1 MKEREEMGSMPSR
14 MDNKSGRRDVLK
26 GAAAIV
32 LGALPLAALLGV
44 PALAQEAAPALVPD
58 VAAPTTRVLL
68 TTDAGREV
76 SGALA
81 LPTNLAEGDTVP
93 SILLIHEWWGLNYQ
107 IKQVAR
113 ALADE
118 GYVVL
123 AVDLYDGIVAADAP
137 TARYQSRNVKPA
149 EAVDTLT
156 SWGKWLR
163 AHEATTDKL
172 GTCGWSFGGGWSL
185 GASLNMTID
194 ATVIYY
200 GDVARSAD
208 ELRNLQGPVMG
219 HFGSRDMFVNKDVV
233 AGFETELTRA
243 GRVATVHWY
252 DADRGFAN
260 PEVSRYNEE
269 NSKIAWERTL
279 AFFKEY
285 LS

>member
-1 MKEREEMGSMPSR
+1 MKETEEMGSEPPR
-14 MDNKSGRRDVLK
+14 MDRRDVLK
-26 GAAAIV
+26 GAAAV
-32 LGALPLAALLGV
+32 SLGTLPLAGLMGT
-44 PALAQEAAPALVPD
+44 PALAQESTPALTPE
-58 VAAPTTRVLL
+58 VAALTTRVSL

-81 LPTNLAEGDTVP
+81 LPTNLAEGGTAP
-93 SILLIHEWWGLNYQ
+93 SILLIHEWWGLNDQ

-123 AVDLYDGIVAADAP
+123 AVDLYDGVVATDAA
-137 TARYQSRNVKPA
+137 TALYQSRNVKSD

-163 AHEATTDKL
+163 AHEASTDKL

-185 GASLNMTID
+185 GASLSMTID

-200 GDVARSAD
+200 GDVARSAE

-219 HFGSRDMFVNKDVV
+219 HFGSRDMFANKDVV
-233 AGFETELTRA
+233 AGFETELTKA

-260 PEVSRYNEE
+260 PALSRYDEE
-269 NSKIAWERTL
+269 NSKIAWDRTL

-285 LS
+285 LN

>member
-1 MKEREEMGSMPSR
+1 MALWGIG
-14 MDNKSGRRDVLK
+14 MDEHTKDGIEPVTFDRRFLLK
-26 GAAAIV
+26 GAFAVPFA
-32 LGALPLAALLGV
+32 ALPLIGPLTGLLV
-44 PALAQEAAPALVPD
+44 TPALAQEAAAL
-58 VAAPTTRVLL
+58 TTRVSL

-76 SGALA
+76 SGVLA
-81 LPTNLAEGDTVP
+81 LPANQAEGDTWP
-93 SILLIHEWWGLNYQ
+93 SVLLVHEWWGLDDQ
-107 IKQVAR
+107 IKTMAR

-123 AVDLYDGIVAADAP
+123 AVDLYNGVVATDAA
-137 TARYQSRNVKPA
+137 TARYQSKNVKA
-149 EAVDTLT
+149 DEAIDTLT
-156 SWGKWLR
+156 SWGNWLR
-163 AHEATTDKL
+163 AHEASTDKL

-185 GASLNMTID
+185 GASLNMTVD

-219 HFGSRDMFVNKDVV
+219 HFGSRDMFINKDVV
-233 AGFETELTRA
+233 AGFESELTKA
-243 GRVATVHWY
+243 GRIATVHWY

-260 PEVSRYNEE
+260 PAVSRYDEE
-269 NSKIAWERTL
+269 NTKIAWGRTL

>member
-1 MKEREEMGSMPSR
+1 
-14 MDNKSGRRDVLK
+14 MDEHKKNGFEPVALDRRSLLK
-26 GAAAIV
+26 GAVAVPFAT
-32 LGALPLAALLGV
+32 LPLAGAFIG
-44 PALAQEAAPALVPD
+44 ALATPAMAQDAV
-58 VAAPTTRVLL
+58 VEMTAVSL

-76 SGALA
+76 YGVLA
-81 LPTNLAEGDTVP
+81 LPPNQAAGDTSP
-93 SILLIHEWWGLNYQ
+93 SVLLIHEWWGLNDQ
-107 IKQVAR
+107 IKTVAR

-123 AVDLYDGIVAADAP
+123 AVDLYNGVVATDAA
-137 TARYQSRNVKPA
+137 TARFEAKNVQA
-149 EAVDTLT
+149 DEAIDTLT

-185 GASLNMTID
+185 GASLNMTVD

-200 GDVARSAD
+200 GDVARGAD
-208 ELRNLQGPVMG
+208 DLRNLQGPVMG
-219 HFGSRDMFVNKDVV
+219 HFGSRDMFINKDVV
-233 AGFETELTRA
+233 AGFESELTKA
-243 GRVATVHWY
+243 GRIATVHWY

-260 PEVSRYNEE
+260 PAVSRYDEKNT
-269 NSKIAWERTL
+269 KIAWGRTL

>member
-1 MKEREEMGSMPSR
+1 
-14 MDNKSGRRDVLK
+14 MDEYKKDGFEPITFDRRFLLK
-26 GAAAIV
+26 GAVAVPFA
-32 LGALPLAALLGV
+32 ALPLTGILAT
-44 PALAQEAAPALVPD
+44 PALAQDAAAN
-58 VAAPTTRVLL
+58 TTKVSLTTEVSL
-68 TTDAGREV
+68 TTDGGREV

-81 LPTNLAEGDTVP
+81 LPSDRAEGDTVP
-93 SILLIHEWWGLNYQ
+93 SILLIHEWWGLNDQ
-107 IKQVAR
+107 IKAVAR

-123 AVDLYDGIVAADAP
+123 AVDLFNGVVTTDAA
-137 TARYQSRNVKPA
+137 TARYQSRNVKA
-149 EAVDTLT
+149 DEAIDTLT

-163 AHEATTDKL
+163 AHEASTDKL

-185 GASLNMTID
+185 GASLNMTVD

-219 HFGSRDMFVNKDVV
+219 HFGSRDMFINKDVV
-233 AGFETELTRA
+233 AGFESELTRA

-252 DADRGFAN
+252 DADRGFTN
-260 PEVSRYNEE
+260 PSLTRYDEE
-269 NSKIAWERTL
+269 NARIAWDRTL